1 MEIIKNGTI
10 KVPTQPK
17 DYDLQAT
24 GLVFKSYDNQI
35 ALTFD
40 VKKQDGTPA
49 DLLGATL
56 RLLMYVYDEVDGTV
70 TKEPVPFIT
79 KNLITE
85 SFLNGRV
92 KYILPEALKAYNG
105 IVETYVYIE
114 HPDGTTSDNIGFT
127 FRMKRSEIDGLAQDK
142 ADYFI
147 EDFQQLLDGVK
158 QEATDAV
165 NETLAKVEASSTA
178 KMQELEAEVKRL
190 TEHANQKIT
199 EYDQY
204 IASGKSDWEDFV
216 NRNREIIESVD
227 PGGTILSE
235 IINATGNFE
244 KLADRVATAQTYQD
258 FEELNLINPQVGQSY
273 TVVNNGNPQKYK
285 ILTEGFP
292 NGFSVVDLG
301 NGKYAHR
308 YFDSY
313 NEWLQGLKQKN
324 FAAHKGFNATSNQAK
339 LAGAYPGN
347 TIRAFEEAG
356 KLGFGMVELDIQN
369 CLDDW
374 LVIHDGNT
382 ATLEHG
388 SETELISGLTA
399 AEITSRK
406 LVKEYV
412 TSGYYWNYSETSS
425 GYSVPL
431 LKDVLAVCKKYGMY
445 VLVEIKATSATD
457 AQIENLATIIRQ
469 SGMEER
475 CIIFGS
481 YPDLNMRTLKLLP
494 NAIYGSVVGTD
505 SDERLINL
513 AKSFKN
519 HFVTIN
525 STSSDATFRFL
536 KDNGIP
542 FGVWTIDNYQQ
553 AEEAFN
559 KGAMTVT
566 TDRLMMR
573 PSLEK
578 YSLVNEFKKSD
589 ILSVFKN
596 NGSTGSTT
604 VDSDGDILVNATERY
619 FSKTLTLPINAL
631 KTGQIIRVKCTAK
644 TNSAS
649 PATNVGRIYF
659 NNGGSASAM
668 TLIEDVLRFDANYY
682 QTKEMAFVVGDGN
695 VLNNLTL
702 SVGLA
707 GQGILGS
714 GEMEIKEFSL
724 EIYAPKSEDTSRE
737 RYGYIFAYDIPPAI
751 RPEMAIS
758 GITNVSVKS
767 DDPSTILV
775 DYVPFFDQT
784 KKPIVLTDVDAYG
797 QKIMR
802 QVKVKSLDSPHGQ
815 LAINIYEP
823 DGTKIPDV
831 RTGMRM
837 GFAILIKI

>member
-1 MEIIKNGTI
+1 MNEDNKIFKTNEFSIEVSPVENTKQVKNVQYFSYDENSGLQLIHILMDGKPLDLPNGTEI
-10 KVPTQPK
+10 RLSAVK
-17 DYDLQAT
+17 LN
-24 GLVFKSYDNQI
+24 NQNQKLI
-35 ALTFD
+35 Y
-40 VKKQDGTPA
+40 TP
-49 DLLGATL
+49 
-56 RLLMYVYDEVDGTV
+56 EIVD
-70 TKEPVPFIT
+70 P
-79 KNLITE
+79 
-85 SFLNGRV
+85 
-92 KYILPEALKAYNG
+92 LKG
-105 IVETYVYIE
+105 IVSFVIPREFLGYRGQIRCGLYINFSNNQTM
-114 HPDGTTSDNIGFT
+114 HVGYFYINMGVSDIDTNLTEFT
-127 FRMKRSEIDGLAQDK
+127 
-142 ADYFI
+142 
-147 EDFQQLLDGVK
+147 EDFWQGWS
-158 QEATDAV
+158 EF
-165 NETLAKVEASSTA
+165 EASSTA
-178 KMQELEAEVKRL
+178 KMQELEAVLDAEAERL

-216 NRNREIIESVD
+216 TQNREILESID

-235 IINATGNFE
+235 IINATGDFD
-244 KLADRVATAQTYQD
+244 KLADRVATAQTYQN
-258 FEELNLINPQVGQSY
+258 FEELNLINPQIGQSY

-313 NEWLQGLKQKN
+313 NDWLQGLKQKN

-374 LVIHDGNT
+374 LVIHDANT

-388 SETELISGLTA
+388 SDTELISGLTA

-445 VLVEIKATSATD
+445 ALVEIKATSATD
-457 AQIENLATIIRQ
+457 TQIENLATIIRQ

-519 HFVTIN
+519 HFVSMN
-525 STSSDATFRFL
+525 STSSDATYQFL
-536 KDNGIP
+536 KDNQIP
-542 FGVWTIDNYQQ
+542 FGVWTIDNYQD
-553 AEEAFN
+553 AEAALK
-559 KGAMTVT
+559 KGAVTVT
-566 TDRLMMR
+566 TNRLISG
-573 PSLEK
+573 PNFANYNQVNS
-578 YSLVNEFKKSD
+578 YSKNDL
-589 ILSVFKN
+589 ISVFKN
-596 NGSTGSTT
+596 NGSGGTT
-604 VDSDGDILVNATERY
+604 VLDSEGDVHISSSGTY
-619 FSKTLTLPINAL
+619 FSKTLTLPAATLPPGYIV
-631 KTGQIIRVKCTAK
+631 RVKCTAK

-649 PATNVGRIYF
+649 PKTNVGRIYF
-659 NNGGSASAM
+659 SNGGTASAL
-668 TLIEDVLRFDANYY
+668 TVIEDVIRFDTNYY
-682 QTKEMAFVVGDGN
+682 QTKEMTFTVGKSN

-707 GQGILGS
+707 GQNVAGT
-714 GEMEIKEFSL
+714 GEMEIKEFTVD
-724 EIYAPKSEDTSRE
+724 IYAPADIDLTTE
-737 RYGYIFAYDIPPAI
+737 RYGMIFAWDALPAI
-751 RPEMAIS
+751 HPQVANF
-758 GITNVSVKS
+758 GITNVSVDSADKS
-767 DDPSTILV
+767 TLVV
-775 DYVPFFDQT
+775 DYVPFSDTT
-784 KKPIVLTDVDAYG
+784 KKPICIAVVNGYGDGNDANKARNVVTRTLNSELG
-797 QKIMR
+797 QIKMN
-802 QVKVKSLDSPHGQ
+802 V
-815 LAINIYEP
+815 INA
-823 DGTKIPDV
+823 DGTKVADL
-831 RTGMRM
+831 TNQFRM
-837 GFAILIKI
+837 GFDLIIKI